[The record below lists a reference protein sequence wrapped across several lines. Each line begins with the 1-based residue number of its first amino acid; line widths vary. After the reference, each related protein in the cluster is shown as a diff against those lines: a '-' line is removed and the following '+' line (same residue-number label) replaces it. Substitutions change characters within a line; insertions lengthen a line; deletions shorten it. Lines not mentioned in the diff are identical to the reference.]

1 MKGGTLK
8 ILKEIVSVD
17 SLIRMVEQTRKF
29 SRMTVTLAL
38 SWIRNGVEGK
48 VNYIAVFVSPLN
60 ILCQSTNTAI

>member
-17 SLIRMVEQTRKF
+17 NSDIRMVEQTRKF

-38 SWIRNGVEGK
+38 SWIRNVELMYG
-48 VNYIAVFVSPLN
+48 P
-60 ILCQSTNTAI
+60 